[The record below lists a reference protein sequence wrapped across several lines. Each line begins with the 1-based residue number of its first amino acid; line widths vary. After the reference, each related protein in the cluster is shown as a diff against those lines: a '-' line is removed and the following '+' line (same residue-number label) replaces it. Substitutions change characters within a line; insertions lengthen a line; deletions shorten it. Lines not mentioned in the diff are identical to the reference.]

1 MSRFI
6 RRSLVLVVVLVAS
19 ACSGL
24 ATEPHPARHLNVTA
38 PHFDGGDTTSGGSGY
53 TVPH

>member
-1 MSRFI
+1 MSPFI
-6 RRSLVLVVVLVAS
+6 RRSLALVAVLVAS

-24 ATEPHPARHLNVTA
+24 ATEPHPARHLNVPA
-38 PHFDGGDTTSGGSGY
+38 PHFDGGDTASGGSGY